1 MGSSNEYLSDKLKS
15 LGVHL
20 GANNPPKPETP
31 KRRGLPIENVIQGCE
46 DETPYGSTFVVQAD
60 YPLEYIHGADT
71 LCRPVDAGFLNEWC
85 RVPQRDELRLE
96 DYIFLDTETSGLAG
110 GTGTFAFMVGL
121 GWRIPTGFRLVQ
133 LFMRD
138 PGQEEALL
146 ATLARIV
153 EPFKA
158 VVTFNGKGYD
168 IPLLNARHVLN
179 GFTSPFP
186 EMGHVDLLP
195 VARKLWRMR
204 LPSRA
209 LKDLEVEILNLQRTE
224 EEVPGWMVPELY
236 FDYLH
241 TGNAYPLKGV
251 FYHNAIDILSLAAL
265 FNVIGQML
273 VDPLNGHMPDQIDRV
288 AVAQMYEELGYLEM
302 AFRLYEHSLDQ
313 GLPRH
318 IFIQTLQRFAM
329 LHKRQQQWEQALEL
343 WKKAV
348 EYDQV
353 DAGVELAKYYE
364 HRQCDYVEALYWTQR
379 ATECMGQAELTE
391 AARRSLEDDLQR
403 RTERLVKKGKWS

>member
-1 MGSSNEYLSDKLKS
+1 MDSKETLSDKLKS
-15 LGVHL
+15 LGVRIGGQNL
-20 GANNPPKPETP
+20 PKPEAP
-31 KRRGLPIENVIQGCE
+31 KKRGLPIEDVIEGCE
-46 DETPYGSTFVVQAD
+46 DESRFGSTFFVQKD
-60 YPLEYIHGADT
+60 YPLDYIHGDDT
-71 LCRPVDAGFLNEWC
+71 LCRSVDAAFLNEWC
-85 RVPQRDELRLE
+85 RIPQRDGLRLE
-96 DYIFLDTETSGLAG
+96 DYLFLDTETSGLAG
-110 GTGTFAFMVGL
+110 GAGTFAFMIGL

-138 PGQEEALL
+138 PSQEESLL
-146 ATLARIV
+146 ATLARIAA
-153 EPFKA
+153 PFKA
-158 VVTFNGKGYD
+158 VVTFNGRGYD

-179 GFTSPFP
+179 SFPSPFP

-209 LKDLEVEILNLQRTE
+209 LKDLEVEILNLQRSE

-265 FNVIGQML
+265 FNVIGEML
-273 VDPLNGHMPDQIDRV
+273 VDPLDGHMPDQTDRV
-288 AVAQMYEELGYLEM
+288 SVARMYEELGYMET
-302 AFRLYEHSLDQ
+302 AITLYERSLDQ

-318 IFIQTLQRFAM
+318 IFIQTLQRFAL
-329 LHKRQQQWEQALEL
+329 LHKRQEQWEQALEL

-348 EYDQV
+348 EYQQV
-353 DAGVELAKYYE
+353 EAGVELAKYYE

-379 ATECMGQAELTE
+379 ALKCMDQADLTE
-391 AARRSLEDDLQR
+391 AARHSLEDDLQR
-403 RTERLVKKGKWS
+403 RTERLVKKGKWA